1 MPTSTEERKVM
12 DADAATSPI
21 VDAAEA
27 RLVSSGIISLTLAAR
42 RGGTEGVV
50 TTLSRLLNGWAVLV
64 DRYGEPIAAVGAGR
78 IHIDD
83 AITAA
88 TQRSR
93 RQRNPELQTFPV
105 GRAED
110 PRATLVVS
118 ARRGATSR
126 TRDLS
131 TQAAAL
137 LDLTYFPKRDARLEQ
152 LARQDVVE
160 VLLNAPASLARSVA
174 SRWGLTGSELVV
186 CIVKSRSRA
195 VVLETKAL
203 DWLEEL
209 ELPPVA
215 GMLDGD
221 VVVVIAPEA
230 VPAWIERVV
239 VAATTE
245 LVPVRCGVSAPAA
258 LGALAEAR
266 SQAVRAVGVALA
278 DDRPAVEFAR
288 MASVAEL
295 LRALPS
301 SAVTA
306 LVEPLRPLA
315 AEADGQLLESL
326 RVFLAEN
333 GSWEAAATQLGVH
346 RHTLRNRMQ
355 KIEELTGLSMT
366 SAEDRALAWLALQAR
381 S

>member
-1 MPTSTEERKVM
+1 M
-12 DADAATSPI
+12 DARPSSDAATSPT

-50 TTLSRLLNGWAVLV
+50 TTLSRLLNGWAVLI

-93 RQRNPELQTFPV
+93 RQRNAELQTFPV
-105 GRAED
+105 GRPED

-118 ARRGATSR
+118 ARRGVTSR
-126 TRDLS
+126 ARDLA

-137 LDLTYFPKRDARLEQ
+137 LDLTYFPQRDGRLEQ

-160 VLLNAPASLARSVA
+160 VLLTAPAALARSVA
-174 SRWGLTGSELVV
+174 ARWGLTGGGLVV
-186 CIVKSRSRA
+186 CIVTSRSRA

-209 ELPPVA
+209 ELPPVT
-215 GMLDGD
+215 GVLDGD

-230 VPAWIERVV
+230 VSAWIDRVV
-239 VAATTE
+239 RAATDE
-245 LVPVRCGVSAPAA
+245 RVPVRCGISAPAP

-266 SQAVRAVGVALA
+266 SQAARAVGVALA
-278 DDRPAVEFAR
+278 DDRPVVEFAR

-326 RVFLAEN
+326 RVFLSEN

-366 SAEDRALAWLALQAR
+366 SAEDRALAWLGLQAR
-381 S
+381 R

>member
-1 MPTSTEERKVM
+1 M
-12 DADAATSPI
+12 DADAATSPV

-221 VVVVIAPEA
+221 VVVVIALEA

>member
-1 MPTSTEERKVM
+1 M
-12 DADAATSPI
+12 DA

-27 RLVSSGIISLTLAAR
+27 RLVASGIISLTLAAR

-93 RQRNPELQTFPV
+93 RQRNVELQTFPV
-105 GRAED
+105 GRPED

-126 TRDLS
+126 TRDLA

-137 LDLTYFPKRDARLEQ
+137 LDLTYFPHRDARLEQ
-152 LARQDVVE
+152 LARQDAVE
-160 VLLNAPASLARSVA
+160 VLLHAPAALARSVA
-174 SRWGLTGSELVV
+174 ARWGLTGDLVV
-186 CIVKSRSRA
+186 CVVKSRSRA

-215 GMLDGD
+215 GVLDGD
-221 VVVVIAPEA
+221 AVVVIAPEA
-230 VPAWIERVV
+230 VGAWIDRVV

-245 LVPVRCGVSAPAA
+245 RVPVRCGISAPAA
-258 LGALAEAR
+258 PGALAEAR
-266 SQAVRAVGVALA
+266 SQADRAVGVALA

-315 AEADGQLLESL
+315 AESDGQLLESL